1 VAEEQKY
8 AKKRKKKSVF
18 FKRGLCAAFMYG
30 SDYNGSTF
38 NFHQMINILNVTN
51 YYNLARKVFILL
63 I

>member
-1 VAEEQKY
+1 M
-8 AKKRKKKSVF
+8 F
-18 FKRGLCAAFMYG
+18 FKVGLCAAFMNG

-38 NFHQMINILNVTN
+38 HFHQMIKILNVTN